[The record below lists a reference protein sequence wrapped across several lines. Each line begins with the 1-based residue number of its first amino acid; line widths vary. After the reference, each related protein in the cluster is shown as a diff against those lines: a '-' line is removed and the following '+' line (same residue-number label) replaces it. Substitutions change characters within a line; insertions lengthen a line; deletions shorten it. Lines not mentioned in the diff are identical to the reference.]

1 MKKLIVKPT
10 HDINKFFVNYGSTL
24 SLALIFIVFNFD
36 LIGDYLP
43 RFSSSLLTAITYAL
57 IAMIPYFLG
66 TYYKNKKIIKL
77 KAIGKAARLGPFLE
91 KKPDSQAYL
100 LSHYYF
106 ERNKETKQL
115 EKLKHSVV
123 FNATEKELE
132 ILYNKFYD
140 ACGALEKTT
149 IKIRE
154 TIFEI
159 ENTMDIKGFSAIVKV
174 RKNGNKRGYFKL
186 HQNQIDMLFG
196 KREFN
201 PIYLD

>member
-10 HDINKFFVNYGSTL
+10 YDINKFFVNYGSTL

-36 LIGDYLP
+36 LIGNYLP

-57 IAMIPYFLG
+57 IAMIPNFLG
-66 TYYKNKKIIKL
+66 IYYKNKKKIKL

-91 KKPDSQAYL
+91 KKPDSQAYF

>member
-10 HDINKFFVNYGSTL
+10 YDINKFFVNYGDTL

>member
-10 HDINKFFVNYGSTL
+10 YDINKFFVNYGSTL

-57 IAMIPYFLG
+57 IAMIPNFLG
-66 TYYKNKKIIKL
+66 IYYKNKKKIKL

-140 ACGALEKTT
+140 A
-149 IKIRE
+149 
-154 TIFEI
+154 
-159 ENTMDIKGFSAIVKV
+159 
-174 RKNGNKRGYFKL
+174 
-186 HQNQIDMLFG
+186 
-196 KREFN
+196 
-201 PIYLD
+201 